1 MRIFVFFFIFAY
13 NLFVIN
19 GIPYAL
25 VKFKIYSKYYY
36 YTIARIFFFL
46 HFSIRIF
53 PSGTASVIRRYL
65 VLVLQTPVSRWVDY
79 NN

>member
-25 VKFKIYSKYYY
+25 VKFIYSKYYYY
-36 YTIARIFFFL
+36 YTIARIFFLSAFFYP
-46 HFSIRIF
+46 HFPVRNRIRDPQI
-53 PSGTASVIRRYL
+53 SGPRFTDTRVKMGR
-65 VLVLQTPVSRWVDY
+65 LQ
-79 NN
+79 